1 MEEYVT
7 SSGTASTIKQGQYCK
22 VVREKH
28 ESSYGVKGADNI
40 QTNSIRIYASLM
52 HQLVTSRN
60 HNSLLVGKVQSGKTS
75 NLELLT
81 ALAFD
86 NGYNFL
92 VILGGYD
99 KDLVKQT
106 TDRYGKTFDTKG
118 GDDGL
123 ISDSPVL
130 FTTNEIHDE
139 STSFFIG
146 ELNADFVQECV
157 EGGRPIVVSCLKRV
171 KAMQLVNKLIKK
183 VCQEVNGLKPFII
196 DDEGDQ
202 ASLNTKKKS
211 ASPTYAE
218 IQSMKKNLG
227 NPLYLSVTATPQAN
241 IFQSIYS
248 DLIPQSVHLIHPG
261 NGYDGATVFHL
272 AENRIIEPI
281 SEDDASD
288 TCAGLLTKSLKDAL
302 NYFIVGSVLKVLSA
316 NSPKGRFSDMII
328 HSAKEVALHQRL
340 YDVVYNHIDQM
351 KLSFANKDDSF
362 QTYLNEFQSIYD
374 RFVDEDYKA
383 KYPFEPTVIS
393 TLPKVIKTTG
403 AILHNGPGK
412 KKKTASNYFIHR
424 IYIGADLLQ
433 RGLTF
438 KDLITTYFV
447 RWASSGGNMDTNLQ
461 RARWF
466 GYREAYIPLCKMFT
480 TPEIAREYSNLADIE
495 DDLWEQ
501 FTDVEEGKKIIQDI
515 IISAEDTK
523 QKPTSKNK
531 ANYKEVR
538 FKNRWVKQ
546 RYIVTDEE
554 TIIDNNNKIDLIIK
568 NHKWEDTTF
577 GSRINEATGQF
588 SILKGSQLIT
598 LVDSIAEAF
607 DMEPFERNAI
617 KELIGQDNIPVILMW
632 KAGEQKRY
640 RSLYRD
646 QPNRIKALQQG
657 ANTTIEEKITYEGDS
672 KVIVD
677 PETINIQIYDV
688 SPGFSKNERTNQDQY
703 MFAIYIPKGK
713 TYYVKAHE
721 EH

>member
-7 SSGTASTIKQGQYCK
+7 CLGTATTIKQGQYCK
-22 VVREKH
+22 VVRAKH

-40 QTNSIRIYASLM
+40 QTNSLRIYVSLM
-52 HQLVTSRN
+52 HQLITSRN

-86 NGYNFL
+86 NGFNFL

-106 TDRYGKTFDTKG
+106 TDRYGETFDTKG
-118 GDDGL
+118 GEDGL

-139 STSFFIG
+139 SRSYFIAD
-146 ELNADFVQECV
+146 LNAEFVQECI
-157 EGGRPIVVSCLKRV
+157 EDGRPIIVSCLKRV
-171 KAMQLVNKLIKK
+171 KKMQLVNRLIKSL
-183 VCQEVNGLKPFII
+183 CQEVDGLKPFII

-202 ASLNTKKKS
+202 ASLNTKKNS
-211 ASPTYAE
+211 ASATYAE
-218 IQSMKKNLG
+218 IQKMKKILG

-248 DLIPQSVHLIHPG
+248 DLIPESVHLIHPG
-261 NGYDGATVFHL
+261 SGYDGATVFHL
-272 AENRIIEPI
+272 AENQIIEPI
-281 SEDDASD
+281 SEEDATD

-302 NYFIVGSVLKVLSA
+302 NYFIIGSVLKVLSA

-328 HSAKEVALHQRL
+328 HSAKEVELHKKL
-340 YDVVYNHIDQM
+340 FAVIYNHIDQM
-351 KLSFANKDDSF
+351 KLSFANKDDSY
-362 QTYLNEFQSIYD
+362 QTYLKEFQIIYN

-383 KYPFEPTVIS
+383 NYPFDPAVIS
-393 TLPKVIKTTG
+393 ALPKEIKKTG

-412 KKKTASNYFIHR
+412 KMTTASTNFVHR

-438 KDLITTYFV
+438 KNLITTYFV

-466 GYREAYIPLCKMFT
+466 GYREEYISLCKMFT
-480 TPEIAREYSNLADIE
+480 TPEIAKEYSNLADIE

-501 FTDVEEGKKIIQDI
+501 FTDVEDGKKIIQDI
-515 IISAEDTK
+515 IISSEDTK

-538 FKNRWVKQ
+538 FKNRWIKQ
-546 RYIVTDEE
+546 RFIVTDHD
-554 TIIDNNNKIDLIIK
+554 TIVDNNHKIDLIIK
-568 NHKWEDTTF
+568 NRCWENTHS
-577 GSRINEATGQF
+577 GSRNNDITGRY
-588 SILKGSQLIT
+588 SILKGTQLASLI
-598 LVDSIAEAF
+598 DSIVEAF
-607 DMEPFERNAI
+607 DMEPFEKKAV
-617 KELIGQDNIPVILMW
+617 KDLIGQDNIPVILMW
-632 KAGEQKRY
+632 KESDHKRY

-657 ANTTIEEKITYEGDS
+657 ANTTIEEKIYYEGDS
-672 KVIVD
+672 KVIVN
-677 PETINIQIYDV
+677 PETINIQIYDI
-688 SPGFSKNERTNQDQY
+688 SPGFSKDERTDQDQY

-713 TYYVKAHE
+713 TYYVKAYEGH
-721 EH
+721 

>member
-7 SSGTASTIKQGQYCK
+7 GSTAVSAIKQGQYCK
-22 VVREKH
+22 AVRAKH
-28 ESSYGVKGADNI
+28 ESSYGTKGADNI
-40 QTNSIRIYASLM
+40 QTNSVRIYASLM
-52 HQLVTSRN
+52 QQLATSRN

-106 TDRYGKTFDTKG
+106 SDRYGETFDTKG

-139 STSFFIG
+139 AKSYFIAD
-146 ELNADFVQECV
+146 LNAEFVQECIDD
-157 EGGRPIVVSCLKRV
+157 GRPIVVSCLKRV
-171 KAMQLVNKLIKK
+171 NKMQLVNKLIKR
-183 VCQEVNGLKPFII
+183 VCQEVMGIKPFII

-218 IQSMKKNLG
+218 IQKMKKNLG

-248 DLIPQSVHLIHPG
+248 DLIPESIHLIHPG
-261 NGYDGATVFHL
+261 SGYDGATVFHL

-281 SEDDASD
+281 SVDDATD

-302 NYFIVGSVLKVLSA
+302 NYFIVGSVLKGLSA
-316 NSPKGRFSDMII
+316 TSSKGRFSEMII
-328 HSAKEVALHQRL
+328 HSAKEVALHQKL
-340 YDVVYNHIDQM
+340 FDVIYNHIDQM
-351 KLSFANKDDSF
+351 KLSFANKDDSY
-362 QTYLNEFQSIYD
+362 QTYLNEFRTIYD
-374 RFVDEDYKA
+374 RFVDEGYKA
-383 KYPFEPTVIS
+383 KYPFDPMLVS
-393 TLPKVIKTTG
+393 ALPKEIKKTG

-412 KKKTASNYFIHR
+412 KKSASTNFAHR

-438 KDLITTYFV
+438 KNLITTYFV

-466 GYREAYIPLCKMFT
+466 GYREEYIPLCKMFT
-480 TPEIAREYSNLADIE
+480 TPEIAKEYSNLADIE

-515 IISAEDTK
+515 IISSENTK

-546 RYIVTDEE
+546 RFIVSDEE
-554 TIIDNNNKIDLIIK
+554 TIASNNQTIGHIIE
-568 NHKWEDTTF
+568 NHNWENTF
-577 GSRINEATGQF
+577 NGSRNNEVTGRF
-588 SILKGSQLIT
+588 SILKGAQLVSLI
-598 LVDSIAEAF
+598 DSIAEAF
-607 DMEPFERNAI
+607 DMEPFEKNAV
-617 KELIGQDNIPVILMW
+617 KDLIGQDNIPVILMW
-632 KAGEQKRY
+632 KDGDPKRY

-657 ANTTIEEKITYEGDS
+657 ANTTVEENITYEGDS

-677 PETINIQIYDV
+677 PETINIQIYDI
-688 SPGFSKNERTNQDQY
+688 SPGLSKNERTNQDQY

-713 TYYVKAHE
+713 TYYVKAYEDH
-721 EH
+721 